1 MKKKNK
7 VQSEP
12 TQRISYEEQSR
23 ILDLALSKLSEEL
36 GYPIEIRDMN
46 WKPPAEITSG
56 SMRPLSVKP
65 KNTGGKNEKEK

>member
-23 ILDLALSKLSEEL
+23 TLNLAWMEAQVKLGLTPE
-36 GYPIEIRDMN
+36 PIKDMN
-46 WKPPAEITSG
+46 FKPPAETTSV
-56 SMRPLSVKP
+56 SMRPLSP
-65 KNTGGKNEKEK
+65 IKNKDKKE

>member
-46 WKPPAEITSG
+46 WKPPAEITSV
-56 SMRPLSVKP
+56 SMRPLSP
-65 KNTGGKNEKEK
+65 IKNKDKK